1 MHSAN
6 LEPDERN
13 VALRNAHGRT
23 ASPRDS
29 SAPRPAIAVWAALS
43 MLLCAWPD
51 TSATPG
57 SRAPLTVALPAPV
70 ASALRAA
77 QVPERDVAIVVQ
89 PLADD
94 GLTLALNAQAP
105 MNPASTM
112 KLVTTYAGLQILG
125 PAYTWRTEVF
135 ATGALRRDALD
146 GALTLR
152 GGGDPKLVIENLWLL
167 VQRVRGYGIREIRGD
182 VVLDKS
188 AFELSAIDASAFD
201 VNEMRPY
208 NAGPDALLVNFKA
221 VTFGFV
227 PDFETRTARIT
238 VTPGLAGMSVPIAVR
253 LSDGPCGDWR
263 ARLQGDFSDPMK
275 PQFRGAYPAA
285 CGERVWPVSV
295 LSHSAYFEAVFR
307 ALWEASGGTWTGRVR
322 DGTVASDARRI
333 AMHESEPL
341 AQVIRDINKHSNN
354 VMARQLL
361 LTIAAESHGRPGN
374 TLRGAAAVRSGLA
387 IRGLDLPEL
396 AIENGAGLSRQE
408 RISADGLAR
417 LLRHAFASPWMP
429 EFMSSLPILGLDG
442 TMKSRNGTAGS
453 AHMKTGL
460 LADVRAIAGYVLAAS
475 GKRYV
480 VVALINHPNAGAAQP
495 AHDALLE
502 WVYRNG

>member
-1 MHSAN
+1 M
-6 LEPDERN
+6 
-13 VALRNAHGRT
+13 
-23 ASPRDS
+23 
-29 SAPRPAIAVWAALS
+29 
-43 MLLCAWPD
+43 
-51 TSATPG
+51 
-57 SRAPLTVALPAPV
+57 
-70 ASALRAA
+70 
-77 QVPERDVAIVVQ
+77 VQ

-94 GLTLALNAQAP
+94 GLRLALNAHTP

-125 PAYTWRTEVF
+125 PAYSWRTEVF
-135 ATGALRRDALD
+135 VTGALRRDVLD

-188 AFELSAIDASAFD
+188 AFELSTIDASAFD
-201 VNEMRPY
+201 VNELRPY
-208 NAGPDALLVNFKA
+208 NAAPDALLVNFKA

-227 PDFETRTARIT
+227 PDFDSRVARVV
-238 VTPGLAGMSVPIAVR
+238 VTPALAGMAVPAAVR
-253 LSDGPCGDWR
+253 LADGGCGDWR
-263 ARLQGDFSDPMK
+263 ARLQGDFADPMK
-275 PQFRGAYPAA
+275 PQFRGAYPAS

-295 LSHSAYFEAVFR
+295 LSHNAYFEAVFR
-307 ALWEASGGTWTGRVR
+307 ALWESAGGSWSGRVR
-322 DGTVASDARRI
+322 DGTVGADARRV
-333 AMHESEPL
+333 AVHESEPL
-341 AQVIRDINKHSNN
+341 AQVIRDINKNSNN

-361 LTIAAESHGRPGN
+361 LTLAAETQGRPGS
-374 TLRGAAAVRSGLA
+374 TARGAAAVKSGLA
-387 IRGLDLPEL
+387 SRGLELPEL
-396 AIENGAGLSRQE
+396 IIENGAGLSRLE

-417 LLRHAFASPWMP
+417 LLRHAFASAWMP
-429 EFMSSLPILGLDG
+429 ELMSSLPVVGLDG
-442 TMKSRNGTAGS
+442 TMKNRNGAAFS
-453 AHMKTGL
+453 AHIKTGL